1 MITEKAY
8 LSQGTGTPHVS
19 FSIHGLHTPLQ
30 ISPNPLL
37 VAFTTRAR
45 PHILFSPRH
54 ASLRRDP
61 NHQTLGQQPEAIP
74 PPNLL
79 LSSPPRAD
87 SPDNLASPSPPPHP
101 SPGGAIP
108 SPIFSEILLWN
119 FFGVF
124 LSLFVSG
131 ASRPGG
137 IARLVRALSLPR
149 LPAILV
155 RVLGFDLTHLRAPR
169 ARVLASP

>member
-1 MITEKAY
+1 MSASASTVY
-8 LSQGTGTPHVS
+8 
-19 FSIHGLHTPLQ
+19 TPLQ
-30 ISPNPLL
+30 IIPNPSSCRHLH
-37 VAFTTRAR
+37 TR

-61 NHQTLGQQPEAIP
+61 NQTLGQQPEAIP
-74 PPNLL
+74 PPNLQ
-79 LSSPPRAD
+79 PFFFPRAD
-87 SPDNLASPSPPPHP
+87 SPDNLASPPLPPPPHP